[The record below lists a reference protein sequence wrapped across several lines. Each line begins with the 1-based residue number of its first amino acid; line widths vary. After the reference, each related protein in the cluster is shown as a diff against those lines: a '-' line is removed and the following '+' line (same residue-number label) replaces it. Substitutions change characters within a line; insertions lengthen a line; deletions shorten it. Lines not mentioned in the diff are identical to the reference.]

1 MKQLLTFVVIC
12 ATWFAANI
20 PFETRGCTSWMV
32 FSDLT
37 KNNTNILHKNRDSKS
52 RNIIAF
58 MSKPEVKRKWVALG
72 NTPEGVNAGM
82 NSSGLAGV
90 MNSGGRCIDPPNK
103 GKKGYDTTVMMRI
116 ILESCDTAEQAVA
129 KLKELVREKKY
140 NHGDKGS
147 IFFFCDTK
155 EGYVCEMTAEYC
167 SSQQITRGFTVRAN
181 VWHNPNMY
189 ELNRNTLGAH
199 LHSAARMYMAISLLN
214 KAIDENKK
222 ITVSDSFEISRHFQ
236 MPETSAMKR
245 SLCGLDTNASATL
258 EIDREYPDVL
268 STLYVTIGP
277 PRNTIYM
284 PLPICAEKLH
294 PAMSNYRWSEAAWK
308 HFEALS
314 FKAAIAKEWSEF
326 EAAATAKVAKA
337 KVEARKLL
345 KSGKRAEAVKLIN
358 STAETLW
365 DEAAALLKI
374 SK

>member
-1 MKQLLTFVVIC
+1 
-12 ATWFAANI
+12 
-20 PFETRGCTSWMV
+20 
-32 FSDLT
+32 
-37 KNNTNILHKNRDSKS
+37 
-52 RNIIAF
+52 
-58 MSKPEVKRKWVALG
+58 
-72 NTPEGVNAGM
+72 
-82 NSSGLAGV
+82 
-90 MNSGGRCIDPPNK
+90 
-103 GKKGYDTTVMMRI
+103 
-116 ILESCDTAEQAVA
+116 
-129 KLKELVREKKY
+129 
-140 NHGDKGS
+140 
-147 IFFFCDTK
+147 
-155 EGYVCEMTAEYC
+155 
-167 SSQQITRGFTVRAN
+167 
-181 VWHNPNMY
+181 
-189 ELNRNTLGAH
+189 
-199 LHSAARMYMAISLLN
+199 
-214 KAIDENKK
+214 
-222 ITVSDSFEISRHFQ
+222 